1 MDIFSRDKRKAEETV
16 VYLAD
21 KHMDLSGLGLKDE
34 ELNYIKDF
42 TAKDQRLIFL
52 NRLSHWEGLL
62 FVNRDKKGSDLIES
76 LRLDGSEIQQ
86 WAVRNKII
94 SIQLEDITR
103 DRIGVFAVAE
113 GIALKNYQ
121 FLKYFSDTGKKKH
134 SLTGISIINGDES
147 RVNELK
153 SLIRAVY
160 FTRDLINEPLSTL
173 NAPRLADIIADLGK
187 KTGFPVEVFDKSKIE
202 SLKMG
207 GLLAVNRG
215 SLDPPRFCILSHEPE
230 KAVNKKP
237 LVLVGKGIVYDT
249 GGLSL
254 KPTANSM
261 DYMKSDMSGAAAVAG
276 IIYALSELNWPV
288 RVIGLIPATDNRP
301 DGNAYVPGD
310 IIRMHN
316 GLFVEVMNT
325 DAEGRMIL
333 ADALSYAAKYDP
345 ELVVDLATLTGAAAV
360 ALGNIGTV
368 AMGTAGD
375 EVFDNLINAGEDS
388 YERIVR
394 FPLWDE
400 YGKML
405 ESENADLKNIG
416 GRDAGAIT
424 AGKFLERFVSYPW
437 IHLDIAGPAFI
448 NSADGYRTFG
458 GTGTGVRLLLE
469 FIRRKYLS

>member
-1 MDIFSRDKRKAEETV
+1 MDIISRDKKNTGETV
-16 VYLAD
+16 IYLAD
-21 KHMDLSGLGLKDE
+21 KDMDFSGLGLEQDE
-34 ELNYIKDF
+34 TGYVKDF
-42 TAKDQRLIFL
+42 TAGDQRLIFF

-62 FVNRDKKGSDLIES
+62 FVNREKKGSGLIES

-86 WAVRNKII
+86 WAVRNRI
-94 SIQLEDITR
+94 SSLQLEDITH
-103 DRIGVFAVAE
+103 DGIGAIAVAE

-134 SLTGISIINGDES
+134 SLTGISIINGDEN
-147 RVNELK
+147 RVNELR

-173 NAPRLADIIADLGK
+173 NAPRLAEIIADLGK
-187 KTGFPVEVFDKSKIE
+187 KTGFSVEVFDQSKIK

-230 KAVNKKP
+230 KAVNKKA

-276 IIYALSELNWPV
+276 IIYAISELNWPV

-333 ADALSYAAKYDP
+333 ADALSYAAKYEP
-345 ELVVDLATLTGAAAV
+345 ELVIDLATLTGAAAV
-360 ALGNIGTV
+360 AVGNIGTV

-375 EVFDNLINAGEDS
+375 EVFETLINAGEDS

-394 FPLWDE
+394 FPLWEE

-405 ESENADLKNIG
+405 ETENADLKNIG

-424 AGKFLERFVSYPW
+424 AGKFLERFISYPW